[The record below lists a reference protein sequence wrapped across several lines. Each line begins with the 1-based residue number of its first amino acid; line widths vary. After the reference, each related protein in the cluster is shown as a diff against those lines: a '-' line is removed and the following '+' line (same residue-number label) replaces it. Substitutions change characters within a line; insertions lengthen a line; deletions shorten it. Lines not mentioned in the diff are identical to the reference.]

1 MIKKELSMF
10 VVVGI
15 ITVIIDFI
23 VYNVL
28 VEFRLSDVNVAKGV
42 GFVSGTIFSYF
53 MNRIWTF
60 GHKTHKPGT
69 VWRYVL
75 LYMSTLGVN
84 VSINSFILIFLL
96 EFQFIIL
103 LAFLIATGASTIVN
117 FIGMKW
123 FVFKETP
130 VLKEAS

>member
-1 MIKKELSMF
+1 MIKKELTVF
-10 VVVGI
+10 VVVGV
-15 ITVIIDFI
+15 ITVLIDFI

-53 MNRIWTF
+53 MHRIWTF
-60 GHKTHKPGT
+60 GHKTHKPRT

-84 VSINSFILIFLL
+84 VSINSFILTFLL

-103 LAFLIATGASTIVN
+103 LAFLIATGASTILN

-123 FVFKETP
+123 FVYKETP

>member
-1 MIKKELSMF
+1 MIKKELSVF
-10 VVVGI
+10 VMVGV
-15 ITVIIDFI
+15 ITVLIDFI

-28 VEFRLSDVNVAKGV
+28 VEFRLSDVNMAKGV

-53 MNRIWTF
+53 MHRVWTF
-60 GHKTHKPGT
+60 GHKEHKSGT

-75 LYMSTLGVN
+75 LYMSTLWVN
-84 VSINSFILIFLL
+84 VSINAYVLNITY
-96 EFQFIIL
+96 EFRYIIL
-103 LAFLIATGASTIVN
+103 LAFLIATGASTILN

-123 FVFKETP
+123 FVFKESS

>member
-1 MIKKELSMF
+1 MIKKELTVF
-10 VVVGI
+10 VVIGV
-15 ITVIIDFI
+15 ITVLIDFI
-23 VYNVL
+23 VYIVL

-53 MNRIWTF
+53 MHRIWTF

-103 LAFLIATGASTIVN
+103 LAFLIATGASTILN

>member
-1 MIKKELSMF
+1 MIKKELTVF
-10 VVVGI
+10 VVVGV
-15 ITVIIDFI
+15 ITVLIDFI
-23 VYNVL
+23 VYIVL

-53 MNRIWTF
+53 MHRIWTF

>member
-1 MIKKELSMF
+1 MIKKELTVF
-10 VVVGI
+10 VVVGV
-15 ITVIIDFI
+15 ITVLIDFI
-23 VYNVL
+23 VYIVL

-53 MNRIWTF
+53 MHIIWTF

-103 LAFLIATGASTIVN
+103 LAFLIATGASTILN

>member
-1 MIKKELSMF
+1 MIKKELPMF

-53 MNRIWTF
+53 MHRIWTF

-75 LYMSTLGVN
+75 LYMSSLGVN
-84 VSINSFILIFLL
+84 VSINSFVLNLSF

-103 LAFLIATGASTIVN
+103 LAFIVATAASTILN

>member
-1 MIKKELSMF
+1 MIKKELTVF
-10 VVVGI
+10 VVVGV
-15 ITVIIDFI
+15 ITVLIDFI

-53 MNRIWTF
+53 MHRIWTF

-75 LYMSTLGVN
+75 IYMSTLGAN
-84 VSINSFILIFLL
+84 VSINSFVLNLSF

-103 LAFLIATGASTIVN
+103 LAFIVATAASTILN

>member
-10 VVVGI
+10 LVVGI

-53 MNRIWTF
+53 MHRIWTF

-69 VWRYVL
+69 AWRYVL
-75 LYMSTLGVN
+75 LYMSSLGVN
-84 VSINSFILIFLL
+84 VSINSFVLNLSF

-103 LAFLIATGASTIVN
+103 LAFIVATAASTILN

-123 FVFKETP
+123 FVFNESP
-130 VLKEAS
+130 VLKEIS

>member
-1 MIKKELSMF
+1 MIKKELPMF

-53 MNRIWTF
+53 MHRIWTF
-60 GHKTHKPGT
+60 SHKTHKPGT

-75 LYMSTLGVN
+75 LYMSSLGVN
-84 VSINSFILIFLL
+84 VSINSFVLNLSF

-103 LAFLIATGASTIVN
+103 LAFIVATAASTILN

>member
-1 MIKKELSMF
+1 MIKKELTVF
-10 VVVGI
+10 VVVGV
-15 ITVIIDFI
+15 ITVLIDFI
-23 VYNVL
+23 VYIVL

-53 MNRIWTF
+53 MHRIWTF

-103 LAFLIATGASTIVN
+103 LAFLIATGASTILN

>member
-1 MIKKELSMF
+1 MIKKELPMF

-53 MNRIWTF
+53 MHRIWTF
-60 GHKTHKPGT
+60 GHISN
-69 VWRYVL
+69 L
-75 LYMSTLGVN
+75 AQN
-84 VSINSFILIFLL
+84 NA
-96 EFQFIIL
+96 QFPTQKGSKAISEII
-103 LAFLIATGASTIVN
+103 
-117 FIGMKW
+117 
-123 FVFKETP
+123 
-130 VLKEAS
+130 

>member
-1 MIKKELSMF
+1 MIKKELTVF
-10 VVVGI
+10 VVIGV
-15 ITVIIDFI
+15 ITVLIDFI
-23 VYNVL
+23 VYIVL

-53 MNRIWTF
+53 MHRIWTF